1 MNIYAKEGDKVVYAY
16 PENGYKPEQEK
27 AAKMLEL
34 GKTYTVQATDV
45 DSWATQVY
53 LKEFTNVAFNSV
65 LFEDLDEYES
75 LVSEILAE
83 SHKEQN
89 HAIAFA
95 NWIHKYADKY
105 MDKWGLYGTDK
116 PIRTTEELYELFVNT
131 QT

>member
-65 LFEDLDEYES
+65 LFEDLD
-75 LVSEILAE
+75 
-83 SHKEQN
+83 KEQN